1 MEKGI
6 SIEALARLY
15 PCLYHMAEDGSWP
28 SIKKYGLLS
37 TQALLDLFEV
47 SVEDRERIEFS
58 HRPGNIEVVNPR
70 IGKAVIRDQKPMND
84 EGLVRALRDNLS
96 PRDWYATLNQ
106 RVFFWLT
113 KERLNK
119 LLSARAYRNRPHTV
133 LVVDTRRLAEAHAG
147 DITLSPI
154 NTGATKPFPQPRGR
168 DSFSSLGEYPFN
180 YWHQKRHGKD
190 PIVELSV
197 LRSVPK
203 IADFVIR
210 VEEGVLGEVSF

>member
-6 SIEALARLY
+6 SIEELARLY

-28 SIKKYGLLS
+28 SIKEYGLLS
-37 TQALLDLFEV
+37 THALLDLFEV
-47 SVEDRERIEFS
+47 PEKDRERIEFS
-58 HRPGNIEVVNPR
+58 HRPENIEVVHPR

-96 PRDWYATLNQ
+96 PRDWYVMLNQ

-133 LVVDTRRLAEAHAG
+133 LVVDTKKLAEAHAG

-168 DSFSSLGEYPFN
+168 DSFSPLDEYPFA
-180 YWHQKRHGKD
+180 YWYQKRHGKD

-210 VEEGVLGEVSF
+210 VEEGVVGEVSF